1 MQKKKKPLP
10 DTSTDDQTLN
20 LKIDHCASDGDN
32 GSSSRKR
39 AVFSA
44 LISEASD
51 RKLTFELQRLL
62 VVVIKLGQNKG
73 LLEHDHE

>member
-1 MQKKKKPLP
+1 MQICTFLNSAQLASWAKFKNVQNLHKSTLCKRKKKPLP
-10 DTSTDDQTLN
+10 DTSTDDQTLI

-44 LISEASD
+44 LISE
-51 RKLTFELQRLL
+51 T
-62 VVVIKLGQNKG
+62 V
-73 LLEHDHE
+73 